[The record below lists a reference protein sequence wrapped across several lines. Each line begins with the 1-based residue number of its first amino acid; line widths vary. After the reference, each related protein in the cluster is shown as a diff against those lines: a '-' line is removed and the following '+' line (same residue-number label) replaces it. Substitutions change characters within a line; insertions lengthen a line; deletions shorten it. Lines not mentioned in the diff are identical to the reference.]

1 MSWNKLNSKP
11 DSASRAARMGD
22 WGEGVIFNGVVRGW
36 PFKMMQ
42 LEKGPKVQQAGPW
55 VRGVPRISRN
65 RRRPVWLEQSKRG

>member
-1 MSWNKLNSKP
+1 
-11 DSASRAARMGD
+11 
-22 WGEGVIFNGVVRGW
+22 
-36 PFKMMQ
+36 MMQ